1 MSNHYAIKMMLGGV
15 GAFVAFALDG
25 RLSPGRADGQKVKH
39 SEAHVFKE
47 SDMRQYPMQMVFLLT
62 DAQ

>member
-1 MSNHYAIKMMLGGV
+1 MMLGGV